1 MQNNTAEVIDFEEA
15 VQAKTSGSGGG
26 FDHFTGMTI
35 GSKFL
40 CIPNGSYDS
49 RCQEYQLAGKFGVS
63 VLLWNV
69 TSQEYERHLGQKF
82 WKINTLVQI
91 LHDPEK
97 DNNNGNRVPD

>member
-1 MQNNTAEVIDFEEA
+1 MQKIEAEIIDFDEV

-26 FDHFTGMTI
+26 FDHFPGMTI

-40 CIPNGSYDS
+40 SIPNGSS
-49 RCQEYQLAGKFGVS
+49 NSLCQEYHLSGKFGVS

-69 TSQEYERHLGQKF
+69 DTEKFERHLGQKF
-82 WKINTLVQI
+82 WKLNTLVQI
-91 LHDPEK
+91 LHDPYK